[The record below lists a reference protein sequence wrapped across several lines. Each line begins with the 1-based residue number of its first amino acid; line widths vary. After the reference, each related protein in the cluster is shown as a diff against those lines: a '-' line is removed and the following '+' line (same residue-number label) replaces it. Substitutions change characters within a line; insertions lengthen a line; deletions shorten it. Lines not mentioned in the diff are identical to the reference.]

1 MIRTPQKVFN
11 ITFTKHGGHS
21 MKKDD
26 CQISH
31 ILSRRKA
38 LAIFR
43 AAGAAI
49 LVVGCIP
56 RKARST
62 QAESSVAVPASSLA
76 NSGTLPACVV
86 TPEQTEGPYFVD
98 EKLNRSDI
106 RSDPAAGSMK
116 DGVALQLTLRVSQ
129 VGSTGCTP
137 RAGAIVDIW
146 HCDALGIYSDV
157 ADPGFSTV
165 GKKFLRGYQVTDA
178 NGTVQFT
185 TIYPGWYQGRTV
197 HIHFKVRTDTPS
209 TQSYE
214 FTSQLYFDDSITDQ
228 VHTQT
233 PYASKGQ
240 RKLKN
245 AGDGIFQDG
254 GDQMLL
260 KLTKTS
266 LGYAATFDIGLQM
279 A

>member
-1 MIRTPQKVFN
+1 
-11 ITFTKHGGHS
+11 

-26 CQISH
+26 CQISR
-31 ILSRRKA
+31 IRSRRKA
-38 LAIFR
+38 LALFR
-43 AAGAAI
+43 AAGTAI

-56 RKARST
+56 RKSRST
-62 QAESSVAVPASSLA
+62 QVQSSVAVPASSLA
-76 NSGTLPACVV
+76 NGTLPACVV

-106 RSDPAAGSMK
+106 RSDPADGSVK
-116 DGVALQLTLRVSQ
+116 NGVPLQLTLRVSQ
-129 VGSTGCTP
+129 VGSTGCAP

-146 HCDALGIYSDV
+146 HCDALGVYSDV
-157 ADPGFSTV
+157 KDPGFSTV

-197 HIHFKVRTDTPS
+197 HIHFKVRTDVPS
-209 TQSYE
+209 AQNYE

-240 RKLKN
+240 RQLKN

-254 GDQMLL
+254 GEQMLL